1 MPNVFFN
8 NYDSYSE
15 QSLVDNLVVE
25 SLKMYGHTVYYLPR
39 ALVKRDDIWTE
50 DQLSTYSQAFEF
62 DMYIRSYDSF
72 EGDGVSTTLSGFFGS
87 VPTTTYG
94 ENIGVMAITRVYSVW
109 VIGGAALISIVMAF
123 IS

>member
-72 EGDGVSTTLSGFFGS
+72 EGDGSFLSKFNL
-87 VPTTTYG
+87 
-94 ENIGVMAITRVYSVW
+94 E
-109 VIGGAALISIVMAF
+109 ALS
-123 IS
+123 